1 MSKAYI
7 RLVALAAS
15 AAILFASV
23 TTTANDE
30 PVQTANKAD
39 SQQEKVERK
48 RNLIGT
54 PQWNRDIQKL
64 KSEGKLKQTK

>member
-15 AAILFASV
+15 AAIPFASV

-39 SQQEKVERK
+39 SQQEKVER
-48 RNLIGT
+48 NVT
-54 PQWNRDIQKL
+54 
-64 KSEGKLKQTK
+64 